1 MSKKKQNSKKG
12 FTKIVSIVIIMAFV
26 LFIVLFNLPQT
37 NNSGKTNVKQTSIK
51 FEKNGELTFQSKD
64 GNYISKIDIEIADND
79 NKRTKGLM
87 DRLSM
92 KENQG
97 MLFLFPYDT
106 IQSFWM
112 KNTVLSLDIIFVN
125 RDNEIVT
132 IHEHAVPFDTGH
144 YPSTKPASRVVEVNA
159 GYTELYGVKVGDKI
173 VWRRN

>member
-51 FEKNGELTFQSKD
+51 FQKNGELTFQSKD

-87 DRLSM
+87 DRLNM

>member
-1 MSKKKQNSKKG
+1 MSKKKQTPKKG
-12 FTKIVSIVIIMAFV
+12 FTKIVSVVIILAFI
-26 LFIVLFNLPQT
+26 LFVVLFNLPQT
-37 NNSGKTNVKQTSIK
+37 NNSGRTNMKQTSIK
-51 FEKNGELTFQSKD
+51 FQKNGELTFQSKD

-87 DRLSM
+87 DRLNM

-132 IHEHAVPFDTGH
+132 IHEHAVPFDVGQ
-144 YPSTKPASRVVEVNA
+144 YASTKPASRVVEVNA